1 MRKIYLMIV
10 ILTTIVSI
18 TTMLNVKK
26 SCIES
31 NNIDV
36 AYNEKIL
43 NYDEKNQVV
52 NVDDVIEKNK
62 QINNDNEIKK
72 SDDTKENIDEKANE
86 SRRWYIEN
94 KNKELMKDYSL
105 EDYEVTEEE
114 LNVEFDTY
122 NKRENELNKHVIK
135 KEPDEIVSALSLQE
149 KTKLMKYFSKV
160 PKKEYDNLEE
170 YLSYTNQRAGVRKI
184 MNVLEKY
191 LSNDEME
198 ETKEIMSDYVDI
210 RRVEEY

>member
-31 NNIDV
+31 NNVDV

-43 NYDEKNQVV
+43 NYDEKNEVV

-72 SDDTKENIDEKANE
+72 SDDTKEAIDEKANE

-94 KNKELMKDYSL
+94 KNKEIMKDYSL

-114 LNVEFDTY
+114 LDVEFDTY